1 MTPDESDD
9 ENEPE
14 QRSLRSESP
23 ESRPESGARR
33 KRTIPVPANKFD
45 LLHTILYYAYTGR
58 ITFGTDPSYKQPDAT
73 LPKICD
79 AQDIYEV
86 AHDLALEQVKSKAL
100 NFLKATWTPK
110 DIPARLLSPVTADRD
125 HRLLTEFYSDYF
137 TKHWHKI
144 RDTDEHNEFKGS
156 RRGPKM
162 CEKCVKNVR
171 NTHLVSKSTFF
182 THS

>member
-1 MTPDESDD
+1 MTANESDD
-9 ENEPE
+9 ENESE
-14 QRSLRSESP
+14 QRSPRSTSSESP

-45 LLHTILYYAYTGR
+45 LLHTILYYTYTGR
-58 ITFGTDPSYKQPDAT
+58 ITFGTDLGYKQPDAT

-100 NFLKATWTPK
+100 TFLKATCTPK
-110 DIPARLLSPVTADRD
+110 NITARLLSPVTADRD
-125 HRLLTEFYSDYF
+125 HRFLTEFYSDYF

-144 RDTDEHNEFKGS
+144 RDTDEHNEFMGQAEDGDDFVDIMRSFRDLMK
-156 RRGPKM
+156 KV
-162 CEKCVKNVR
+162 ELKV
-171 NTHLVSKSTFF
+171 
-182 THS
+182 